1 MDDVRRSRNAY
12 SASADRYLAL
22 VGSTLSDQIE
32 TAADLELLARFVG
45 IAKAAGGRVLDAGCG
60 TGRVARLLADH
71 GLEAV
76 GVDVAEGMVEIARR
90 EHPDLRFA
98 VGELAQLPFASTR
111 FIATVYWY
119 SIITTPPALL
129 ATVFAELVRILGE
142 NGIALVAF
150 QSGDGS
156 AIERPNAFG
165 TDVDL
170 TLFRHD
176 VQFVAAS
183 LERSG
188 LHLVDVIEREPERAH
203 EYTTQAFITA
213 RS

>member
-1 MDDVRRSRNAY
+1 MDEARRSRRAY
-12 SASADRYLAL
+12 GASADRYLTV
-22 VGSTLSDQIE
+22 VGSTLSEQIE
-32 TAADLELLARFVG
+32 TAADLELLARFAG

-60 TGRVARLLADH
+60 TGRVARLLADQ

-76 GVDVAEGMVEIARR
+76 GVDGADGMVEIARR
-90 EHPDLRFA
+90 EHPDLMFV
-98 VGELAQLPFASTR
+98 VGELAHLPFASTR
-111 FIATVYWY
+111 FTATVYWY
-119 SIITTPPALL
+119 SIITTPPAVL
-129 ATVFAELVRILGE
+129 ATVFAELVRILAE
-142 NGIALVAF
+142 KGIALVAF

-156 AIERPNAFG
+156 AIERRHAFG

-188 LHLVDVIEREPERAH
+188 LHLVDVVERDPERDH
-203 EYTTQAFITA
+203 EDTTQAFITV
-213 RS
+213 RR

>member
-1 MDDVRRSRNAY
+1 MDDARRSRNAY

-22 VGSTLSDQIE
+22 IGSTLSDQIE
-32 TAADLELLARFVG
+32 TAADLELLARFAR

-76 GVDVAEGMVEIARR
+76 GVDVAEGMVEVARR
-90 EHPDLRFA
+90 EHPGLKFA

-119 SIITTPPALL
+119 SIITTPPARL

-156 AIERPNAFG
+156 AIERPHAFG

-188 LHLVDVIEREPERAH
+188 LDLVDVVEREPQRAH
-203 EYTTQAFITA
+203 EDTTQAFITA